1 MPSHA
6 PLRRNLLAL
15 LVCASLPSLAAAE
28 TAPAT
33 DAQSATTLDSIS
45 VIGRGEAR
53 QVQRVTAEDM
63 KVLPPGANPLK
74 LLATKPGV
82 HFESADA
89 TGAYEWSTTISL
101 RGFNQNR
108 LGYTLD
114 GIPLGNMAYGNS
126 NGLHI
131 SRAVISENLGGA
143 EVSTGIG
150 ALGTPSTSNLG
161 GVFQFYSIDP
171 STEFGVVLAQGFGSD
186 SARRSYARLETGE
199 HQGFAAY
206 LSGVYS
212 EGDKWKGKGSQELK
226 QVNSKATYNFGTD
239 SKITALFNASRR
251 VEADY
256 QDLSLEM
263 IDRLG
268 WDWDNYAPDWDRAV
282 AAARGTFSGG
292 VNSPW
297 DAYYSGHGL
306 RNDDLSSIAGDF
318 GLNESM
324 RLKVNVYNHSNR
336 GQGHWFSPSNPSNP
350 GTSREIPISIRT
362 TEYAIDRTGVTS
374 AFTWNVGGH
383 ELEAGLWYE
392 DNGHSVQRNFYYI
405 DGPIT
410 DDFFLRNPDQRVWHQ
425 RYTTITRQFYVQDR
439 FRLFDDRLTIDIG
452 AKSPHTRTSVRTPL
466 GSYAN
471 NSSLTAKKGF
481 LPQAG
486 FNFKLNEGNE
496 IFGSFAKNIA
506 AYALGVGSPFNVP
519 QAAFDASAQN
529 LKPEQSRTLE
539 LGWRGYGQG
548 YEASV
553 AVYDVKFDNRLLAI
567 AQCVGILGCPA
578 LFSNVGSVTSR
589 GAEATLQLK
598 PMQDLAWSNALSWN
612 DSTYDNDYVN
622 NGVVPTRGKKTVD
635 TAEWMFAS
643 TLAWT
648 PGPWDMR
655 LSANHVGKRY
665 VTYTNDVSVPSYW
678 LVNASVAYDFGKLG
692 PAQNLTVALNLTNL
706 TDKRYLSSIN
716 TNGTYAADL
725 HGRQAAGRVGAPRQV
740 MATATVHF

>member
-74 LLATKPGV
+74 LLAPKPGV

-226 QVNSKATYNFGTD
+226 QFNSKATYSFGTD
-239 SKITALFNASRR
+239 SKITA
-251 VEADY
+251 
-256 QDLSLEM
+256 
-263 IDRLG
+263 
-268 WDWDNYAPDWDRAV
+268 
-282 AAARGTFSGG
+282 
-292 VNSPW
+292 
-297 DAYYSGHGL
+297 
-306 RNDDLSSIAGDF
+306 
-318 GLNESM
+318 
-324 RLKVNVYNHSNR
+324 
-336 GQGHWFSPSNPSNP
+336 
-350 GTSREIPISIRT
+350 
-362 TEYAIDRTGVTS
+362 
-374 AFTWNVGGH
+374 
-383 ELEAGLWYE
+383 
-392 DNGHSVQRNFYYI
+392 
-405 DGPIT
+405 
-410 DDFFLRNPDQRVWHQ
+410 
-425 RYTTITRQFYVQDR
+425 
-439 FRLFDDRLTIDIG
+439 
-452 AKSPHTRTSVRTPL
+452 
-466 GSYAN
+466 
-471 NSSLTAKKGF
+471 
-481 LPQAG
+481 
-486 FNFKLNEGNE
+486 
-496 IFGSFAKNIA
+496 
-506 AYALGVGSPFNVP
+506 
-519 QAAFDASAQN
+519 
-529 LKPEQSRTLE
+529 
-539 LGWRGYGQG
+539 
-548 YEASV
+548 
-553 AVYDVKFDNRLLAI
+553 
-567 AQCVGILGCPA
+567 
-578 LFSNVGSVTSR
+578 
-589 GAEATLQLK
+589 
-598 PMQDLAWSNALSWN
+598 
-612 DSTYDNDYVN
+612 
-622 NGVVPTRGKKTVD
+622 
-635 TAEWMFAS
+635 
-643 TLAWT
+643 
-648 PGPWDMR
+648 
-655 LSANHVGKRY
+655 
-665 VTYTNDVSVPSYW
+665 
-678 LVNASVAYDFGKLG
+678 
-692 PAQNLTVALNLTNL
+692 
-706 TDKRYLSSIN
+706 
-716 TNGTYAADL
+716 
-725 HGRQAAGRVGAPRQV
+725 
-740 MATATVHF
+740 

>member
-15 LVCASLPSLAAAE
+15 LVCASLPSLAVAE

-74 LLATKPGV
+74 LLAAKPGV

-89 TGAYEWSTTISL
+89 TGAYEWSTSISL

-171 STEFGVVLAQGFGSD
+171 STEYGVVLAQSFGSD
-186 SARRSYARLETGE
+186 NARRSYARLDTGD

-226 QVNSKATYNFGTD
+226 QFNGKATYNFGTD
-239 SKITALFNASRR
+239 SRITALSNASRR

-282 AAARGTFSGG
+282 AAARGKYSGG

-306 RNDDLSSIAGDF
+306 RNDDVSSIAGDF

-374 AFTWNVGGH
+374 AFTWNVAGH

-392 DNGHSVQRNFYYI
+392 DNGHSVQR
-405 DGPIT
+405 
-410 DDFFLRNPDQRVWHQ
+410 L
-425 RYTTITRQFYVQDR
+425 
-439 FRLFDDRLTIDIG
+439 
-452 AKSPHTRTSVRTPL
+452 
-466 GSYAN
+466 
-471 NSSLTAKKGF
+471 SL
-481 LPQAG
+481 
-486 FNFKLNEGNE
+486 
-496 IFGSFAKNIA
+496 IHI
-506 AYALGVGSPFNVP
+506 
-519 QAAFDASAQN
+519 
-529 LKPEQSRTLE
+529 
-539 LGWRGYGQG
+539 
-548 YEASV
+548 
-553 AVYDVKFDNRLLAI
+553 
-567 AQCVGILGCPA
+567 
-578 LFSNVGSVTSR
+578 
-589 GAEATLQLK
+589 
-598 PMQDLAWSNALSWN
+598 
-612 DSTYDNDYVN
+612 
-622 NGVVPTRGKKTVD
+622 
-635 TAEWMFAS
+635 
-643 TLAWT
+643 
-648 PGPWDMR
+648 
-655 LSANHVGKRY
+655 
-665 VTYTNDVSVPSYW
+665 
-678 LVNASVAYDFGKLG
+678 
-692 PAQNLTVALNLTNL
+692 
-706 TDKRYLSSIN
+706 
-716 TNGTYAADL
+716 
-725 HGRQAAGRVGAPRQV
+725 
-740 MATATVHF
+740 